1 MASQTDGA
9 LVRPTAQLTAAGA
22 LVVLDGAMARA
33 RAIGVPQCIAV
44 VDAGGNLVAFV
55 RMDGAKV
62 LSQFSAV
69 QKAATAASSM
79 APTGGMDSDL
89 SVKLSLATG
98 GRLVNV
104 PGGLPIVVDGT
115 VVGAVGVG
123 SGTGEQDVE
132 VGQAGLEALQRA
144 LAG

>member
-1 MASQTDGA
+1 
-9 LVRPTAQLTAAGA
+9 
-22 LVVLDGAMARA
+22 
-33 RAIGVPQCIAV
+33 
-44 VDAGGNLVAFV
+44 
-55 RMDGAKV
+55 MDGAKV

-98 GRLVNV
+98 GQLINI
-104 PGGLPIVVDGT
+104 PGGAPIVVEGT
-115 VVGAVGVG
+115 LVGAVGVG
-123 SGTGEQDVE
+123 SGTGDQDVE
-132 VGQAGLEALQRA
+132 VGQAGVDALQRA